1 MYSATAFYVVGGQC
15 QYSFDE
21 VTMSGILGDAEES
34 KGFKLEFESQE
45 RCAEGAGEDDMFVFE
60 LQALCA
66 DVGDPQYGTFSAG
79 QGEAG

>member
-1 MYSATAFYVVGGQC
+1 MYSASAFYMVDGEC

-45 RCAEGAGEDDMFVFE
+45 RCEEGAAEDDKFVFE
-60 LQALCA
+60 L
-66 DVGDPQYGTFSAG
+66 
-79 QGEAG
+79 

>member
-1 MYSATAFYVVGGQC
+1 MVDGEC

-45 RCAEGAGEDDMFVFE
+45 RCEEGAAEDDKFVFE
-60 LQALCA
+60 L
-66 DVGDPQYGTFSAG
+66 
-79 QGEAG
+79 